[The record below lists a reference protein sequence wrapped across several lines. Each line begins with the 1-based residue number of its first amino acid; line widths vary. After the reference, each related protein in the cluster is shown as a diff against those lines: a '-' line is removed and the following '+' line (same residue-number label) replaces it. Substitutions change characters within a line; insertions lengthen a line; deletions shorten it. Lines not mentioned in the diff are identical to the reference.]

1 MTSCGLLHLAER
13 EHKLLVTALDSDALN
28 AHKVPESGLSR
39 PSAVACAKR
48 GHFGPALRCRP
59 VRDRAVMGIV
69 SRL

>member
-28 AHKVPESGLSR
+28 AHKVLESGLSR

-48 GHFGPALRCRP
+48 WAHWTHAAFGRTNTDA
-59 VRDRAVMGIV
+59 
-69 SRL
+69 